1 MLFCM
6 PVCSCD
12 EGQGAAG
19 PALSTLLVLPVCD
32 VTGCDR
38 LLPMC
43 ASPCAPRSVRPGSTA
58 WKGERYSD
66 LQELLWDEL
75 DLEERYDELQRKLG
89 FVNETIRYSL
99 DMAKDAKAIFLERV
113 IVLLIAAELALSL
126 LNTGLLAHVADAA
139 FDAAGAVAEQ
149 LSGVSAPAAPPAVP
163 AEGVPVS
170 ERR

>member
-149 LSGVSAPAAPPAVP
+149 LSGVSAPAGPPAAP